1 MRRTFSIG
9 HSCRTVCSS
18 KAFESPAIGTTNRD
32 CPTSA
37 PGASATTQADPAMSA
52 QEGQRG
58 HAADIDRGSSLTPNG
73 TSPVRFCCVASYAG
87 TWLAKELSS
96 FDAAGRLRSC

>member
-18 KAFESPAIGTTNRD
+18 KAFESPATGTTNRD

-52 QEGQRG
+52 WQSQRVMRRNRQRVES
-58 HAADIDRGSSLTPNG
+58 D
-73 TSPVRFCCVASYAG
+73 
-87 TWLAKELSS
+87 S
-96 FDAAGRLRSC
+96 FETFPQ